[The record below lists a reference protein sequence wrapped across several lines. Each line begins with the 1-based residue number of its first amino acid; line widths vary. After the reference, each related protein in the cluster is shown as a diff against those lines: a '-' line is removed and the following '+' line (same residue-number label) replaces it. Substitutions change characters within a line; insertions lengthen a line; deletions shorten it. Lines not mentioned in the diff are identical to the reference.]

1 MNEEKERVK
10 DATNDEPILS
20 MVKQRKAHGER
31 KNQKIGQKEIKKNI
45 KSGKRRKSLKGCIR
59 NIKSQII
66 EPLDA

>member
-20 MVKQRKAHGER
+20 MVKQRKAYRER
-31 KNQKIGQKEIKKNI
+31 KNQNVGQKEIKIYIYI
-45 KSGKRRKSLKGCIR
+45 KKRRKSLKGCIR

>member
-31 KNQKIGQKEIKKNI
+31 KNQKIGQKEIKKI
-45 KSGKRRKSLKGCIR
+45 
-59 NIKSQII
+59 
-66 EPLDA
+66 

>member
-1 MNEEKERVK
+1 MNEEKEKVK

-31 KNQKIGQKEIKKNI
+31 KNQKIGQKEIKNI
-45 KSGKRRKSLKGCIR
+45 YIKKRRKSLKGCIR